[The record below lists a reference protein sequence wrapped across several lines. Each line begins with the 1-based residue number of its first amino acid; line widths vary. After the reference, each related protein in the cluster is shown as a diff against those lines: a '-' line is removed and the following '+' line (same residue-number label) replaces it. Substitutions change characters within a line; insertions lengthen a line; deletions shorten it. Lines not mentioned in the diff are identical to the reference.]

1 MKNQSVKKGTLFV
14 LSCIYAGITHMAFAA
29 EDAVKP
35 DEPEVS
41 KTQEAQKSGA
51 PASVATEGAA
61 VLEDVVVSGTRE
73 AERKSETAATIGV
86 IKGAEIRDAK
96 ATHPTEIMGR
106 VPGVWVNITGGEGHQ
121 TAIRQPLTTAPVY
134 AYLEDGIPIRSTG
147 FFNHNALYEANLPQ
161 AGGIEVTKGPGSAL
175 YGSDAIGGVVNILS
189 RRPPAKA
196 EVEASG
202 DAGSFGWKRLLLTGG
217 NAFGDNALRADL
229 NMTKTDGW
237 RQATGY
243 TRNSGSVRWDRA
255 LGNDATL
262 KVFFTDSKI
271 DQKTAGSSGLVLADY
286 LNNPKLNTEP
296 ISFRKVSA
304 TRLSAAYERES
315 ANTLLSITPYY
326 RDDSMDLL
334 ANWSLGYD
342 PTVYNTNNKSYG
354 LMAKYRMDFDPSRTR
369 VIVGVDVD
377 NSPGGRT
384 ENSIKTTKT
393 GSVYTSYVTGAGIYD
408 YKVTYQGVSPYVH
421 GETSPT
427 TALRLTGGLRYDNMG
442 YDFTNNLSAAAISA
456 VTSVGTKWY
465 GQSASTKTSYSHL
478 SPKLGATYAFTEQLN
493 GFASYNHSFRAPSEG
508 QLFRPAAAANAGA
521 AQALAASSL
530 TLKPVKVDSYEVGLR
545 GKSGGG
551 ISYET
556 SLYSMTKRD
565 DILNQK
571 DPVTAATVQTN
582 NGSTQ
587 HQGIEIGMGGDIASE
602 LRLDVSYSHAKHT
615 YKSWVTNAT
624 NFTGK
629 EISLAPRVIANAR
642 LTYSPA
648 FLHGGNIGAEVVT
661 LGSYWMDDTNTTR
674 YHGHDLLNLSASYNF
689 GESLELFAKVRN
701 ATNKLFAENASGT
714 GNAGKYSPGLPR
726 AVYVGLQSVW
736 K

>member
-1 MKNQSVKKGTLFV
+1 MKKQSFIRDVLFA
-14 LSCIYAGITHMAFAA
+14 LGCIYVSMASAAFAA
-29 EDAVKP
+29 EDAAIP
-35 DEPEVS
+35 DEGTVGS
-41 KTQEAQKSGA
+41 TQQQQKSEA
-51 PASVATEGAA
+51 PPLSAP
-61 VLEDVVVSGTRE
+61 VLEEVVVSGTRE

-86 IKGAEIRDAK
+86 IKGEDIRNAK

-134 AYLEDGIPIRSTG
+134 SYLEDGIPIRSTG
-147 FFNHNALYEANLPQ
+147 FFNHNALYEANIPQ

-189 RRPPAKA
+189 RRPPTKA
-196 EVEASG
+196 EVEASVEV
-202 DAGSFGWKRLLLTGG
+202 GSFGWKRLLLTGG
-217 NAFGDNALRADL
+217 NAFGNHALRADI
-229 NMTKTDGW
+229 NKTKTDGW

-243 TRNSGSVRWDRA
+243 TRDSGSLRWDSVI
-255 LGNDATL
+255 GNDATL
-262 KVFFTDSKI
+262 KVFFTSSSI
-271 DQKTAGSSGLVLADY
+271 DQQTAGSSGLMMADY
-286 LNNPKLNTEP
+286 LSDPKLNTEP
-296 ISFRKVSA
+296 ISYRKVNA
-304 TRLSAAYERES
+304 KRLSAAYERES
-315 ANTLLSITPYY
+315 ANTLLSVTPYY

-342 PTVYNTNNKSYG
+342 PTAYNTYNKSYG
-354 LMAKYRMDFDPSRTR
+354 LMTKYRMDFEQSRTR

-377 NSPGGRT
+377 NSPGGRN
-384 ENSIKTTKT
+384 ENSITTTKT
-393 GSVYTSYVTGAGIYD
+393 GAVYTSYALGAGIYD

-421 GETSPT
+421 GEMSPT
-427 TALRLTGGLRYDNMG
+427 QALRLTGGLRYDSMQ
-442 YDFTNNLSAAAISA
+442 YDFQNHLPAAAISA

-465 GQSASTKTSYSHL
+465 GQNASTKTNYSHL

-521 AQALAASSL
+521 AQALATSSL

-545 GKSGGG
+545 GKAGSG
-551 ISYET
+551 ISYEA
-556 SLYSMTKRD
+556 SLYNMTKRD

-571 DPVTAATVQTN
+571 DPVTAATVQSN

-587 HQGIEIGMGGDIASE
+587 HQGIEIGMGGDIASA
-602 LRLDVSYSHAKHT
+602 LRLDVSYSSAKHT

-624 NFTGK
+624 NFSGK

-642 LTYSPA
+642 LTYSPT
-648 FLHGGNIGAEVVT
+648 FLHGGNMGAEAVT
-661 LGSYWMDDTNTTR
+661 LGSYWMDDANTTR
-674 YHGHDLLNLSASYNF
+674 YSGHNLLNLSASYHF
-689 GESLELFAKVRN
+689 AGELELFAKVRN
-701 ATNKLFAENASGT
+701 ATDKRFAENASGT
-714 GNAGKYSPGLPR
+714 GVAGKYSPGLPR
-726 AVYVGLQSVW
+726 AIYIGMQSGW